1 MNYCVL
7 SSAAGSC
14 RGGGMLHTHVT
25 VFVEFN
31 LAAHELVAWVVA
43 DGDKRDLS
51 QLSELHT
58 PAMYAFMPWSSRS
71 SGVGGKVP
79 EVMPNAAKVPSW

>member
-1 MNYCVL
+1 MMLRVER

-43 DGDKRDLS
+43 DGDKRDL
-51 QLSELHT
+51 
-58 PAMYAFMPWSSRS
+58 
-71 SGVGGKVP
+71 
-79 EVMPNAAKVPSW
+79 